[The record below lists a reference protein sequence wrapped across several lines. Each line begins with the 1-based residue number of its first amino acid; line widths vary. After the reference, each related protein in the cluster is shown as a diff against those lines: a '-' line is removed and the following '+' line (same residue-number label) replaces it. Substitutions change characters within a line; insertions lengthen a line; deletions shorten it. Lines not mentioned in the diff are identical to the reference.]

1 MEGRRADGARA
12 DRHSWHLHRDRHA
25 GLVHRALLHRAE
37 RAEDARGRHG
47 RLLHLLQPAP
57 GFGGDGRRRLRR
69 GRRLRGGLR
78 VGQLPWGLGPR
89 GDGTVMR
96 RASGQTLTAVLLAL
110 LGVFILGPDG
120 WTLSWWKAVFD
131 DPNLK
136 GSVVLSF
143 EFALVTMA
151 VSALICLPAAYAFAR
166 FDFPGRRFFLI
177 G

>member
-25 GLVHRALLHRAE
+25 GLVHRA
-37 RAEDARGRHG
+37 
-47 RLLHLLQPAP
+47 LLHLLQPAP

-96 RASGQTLTAVLLAL
+96 RASGQTLTAVLLAV
-110 LGVFILGPDG
+110 LGVFILGPLIWLGVRAFATSWSYPSLGPAG
-120 WTLSWWKAVFD
+120 WTLSWWQAVFD
-131 DPNLK
+131 DTTLE
-136 GSVVLSF
+136 GS
-143 EFALVTMA
+143 
-151 VSALICLPAAYAFAR
+151 
-166 FDFPGRRFFLI
+166 G
-177 G
+177 